1 MPLALLVK
9 VGFDKRHHRLAPD
22 KAAYVDAVEEEEEF
36 ELLEGT
42 SQHQDDLLLLLAQV
56 SNLHPQAQQSV
67 LHPPCDGGAN
77 WMKVLVVVAL
87 VEFVVHIVVLRERI
101 AVLARP
107 WVQEMGLVVSLL

>member
-1 MPLALLVK
+1 MPLARLVK
-9 VGFDKRHHRLAPD
+9 VGFDKRHHKLAPD
-22 KAAYVDAVEEEEEF
+22 KAAYVDAVEEEEF

-56 SNLHPQAQQSV
+56 SDLHPQAQQSV
-67 LHPPCDGGAN
+67 LHPPCDGGAG

-87 VEFVVHIVVLRERI
+87 VELVVHIVVLRERV
-101 AVLARP
+101 AVLARS